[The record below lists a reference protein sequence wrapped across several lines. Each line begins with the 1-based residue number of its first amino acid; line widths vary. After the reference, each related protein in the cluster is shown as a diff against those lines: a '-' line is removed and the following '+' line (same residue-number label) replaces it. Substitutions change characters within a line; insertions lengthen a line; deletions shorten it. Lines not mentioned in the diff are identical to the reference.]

1 MTVQDFK
8 DSDEYSDEL
17 CKYFVEGFD
26 LLVKWVAKHHH
37 GLDLSSLA
45 VDDVQKK
52 LMFNRPSEAIVENV
66 MEEATNVTEGMK
78 EATIITPA
86 DPVPDEQ

>member
-1 MTVQDFK
+1 MQV
-8 DSDEYSDEL
+8 L
-17 CKYFVEGFD
+17 LEGFD

-52 LMFNRPSEAIVENV
+52 LMSNRPSEAIVENL

-78 EATIITPA
+78 EATIITPCR
-86 DPVPDEQ
+86 PCP